1 MLDDKSIV
9 RFFDCMSRHKE
20 SQLENLLSD
29 SAEFHFPKTQPLL
42 GKDRILKFFK
52 VLWRQYPELT
62 FQIQRMIFQE
72 KMAAVHWTNRG
83 MNRKGTPYENEGVTL
98 LEIRDN
104 KIFYISDFFKDTSL
118 F

>member
-1 MLDDKSIV
+1 MLDDKNIV
-9 RFFDCMSRHKE
+9 RFFDCMSQRKD

-42 GKDRILKFFK
+42 GKNRILKFFK

-62 FQIQRMIFQE
+62 FQIQRMILQGTA
-72 KMAAVHWTNRG
+72 AAVHWTNRG
-83 MNRKGTPYENEGVTL
+83 MDRKGTPYENEGVTL
-98 LEIRDN
+98 LEIKGD
-104 KIFYISDFFKDTSL
+104 KIVYISDFFKDTSL